1 MSTNATIGTSSMFLI
16 AAAAAAA
23 AATSVVYA
31 SAFGASKPRAGGS
44 RKIGGGNAA
53 KHHHFDVPPEILE
66 DGGCECKD
74 EVILAVRLALEA
86 GENMTQHYHTKG
98 TADENIDDL
107 GISTKSH
114 ESDFATA
121 IDVKNENF
129 ITAGIKS
136 QFPDHEIIGEE
147 TTGTGAI
154 PPLTHKPTW
163 IIDPIDG
170 TTNFASGLPLS
181 CVSIGFC
188 LEGKPYMGVVYAPM
202 TNELYVAVKGRG
214 AYRNGIRLSG
224 CTGEKAGKTLSK
236 AVVCFEF
243 GYARTQ
249 DGIDNMVNA
258 VRRLLEHGVRTTR
271 TLGSGVLDL
280 CYVACGRMDVVYT
293 GMAEEGWKPWDYCA
307 GLVVA
312 VEAGCTMSHLK
323 LDGEN
328 DFDADGTMKENWQYN
343 LYSRS
348 MICGVNPILV
358 EQCRDVVLNASSK
371 KGFV

>member
-1 MSTNATIGTSSMFLI
+1 
-16 AAAAAAA
+16 
-23 AATSVVYA
+23 
-31 SAFGASKPRAGGS
+31 
-44 RKIGGGNAA
+44 
-53 KHHHFDVPPEILE
+53 
-66 DGGCECKD
+66 
-74 EVILAVRLALEA
+74 
-86 GENMTQHYHTKG
+86 
-98 TADENIDDL
+98 
-107 GISTKSH
+107 
-114 ESDFATA
+114 
-121 IDVKNENF
+121 
-129 ITAGIKS
+129 
-136 QFPDHEIIGEE
+136 
-147 TTGTGAI
+147 
-154 PPLTHKPTW
+154 
-163 IIDPIDG
+163 
-170 TTNFASGLPLS
+170 
-181 CVSIGFC
+181 
-188 LEGKPYMGVVYAPM
+188 MGVVYAPM

-249 DGIDNMVNA
+249 EGIDDMVNA
-258 VRRLLEHGVRTTR
+258 VRRLLEQGVRTTR

-312 VEAGCTMSHLK
+312 VEAGCTISHLK
-323 LDGEN
+323 HDGEN
-328 DFDADGTMKENWQYN
+328 DFEADGTMKENWQYN